1 MTTATVEPPLGK
13 LGRLDRFLT
22 VWIFAAMGLG
32 VLLGTAIPG
41 FPEFVDSLTVG
52 STNIP
57 IAIGLILMMYPPLAR
72 VRYEEL
78 PRVFKDRRVLLL
90 SLVQNWLIGPVLMF
104 GLAVLF
110 LRDYPEYMTG
120 LILIGLARCIAMV
133 IVWNQ
138 LARGDNQYVA
148 ALVAFNSIFQ
158 ILFFS
163 VYAWFF
169 LSVLPSWIGLEGSV
183 IDVGFWT
190 IAQAVLIYLGVP
202 FAAGYL
208 TRRVLIRRRGHEW
221 YETKFLPR
229 IASITLAAL
238 LFTIV
243 AMFSLKGGMV
253 LELPFDALR
262 IAVPLA
268 IYFVVMFIVSF
279 WMGKL
284 IQADY
289 PRTTA
294 IAFTAASNNFEL
306 AIAVA
311 IAAFGLASPV
321 AFATVIGP
329 LVEVPVLIML
339 VHVALKLSRRWFGDS
354 ASAPAPAAAT
364 GRQ

>member
-1 MTTATVEPPLGK
+1 MSAAKTERLSF
-13 LGRLDRFLT
+13 LDRYLT
-22 VWIFAAMGLG
+22 LWIFLAMALG
-32 VLLGTAIPG
+32 VLLGSTFTGLPAAI
-41 FPEFVDSLTVG
+41 DSLSWG

-78 PRVFKDRRVLLL
+78 PRVFEDKRVLAI
-90 SLVQNWLIGPVLMF
+90 SLIQNWISGPVLMF
-104 GLAVLF
+104 ALAVIF
-110 LRDYPEYMTG
+110 LSDKPEYMTG

-138 LARGDNQYVA
+138 LAKGDNQYVA

-169 LSVLPSWIGLEGSV
+169 LTVLPPLFGVESSV
-183 IDVGFWT
+183 IDVSFWT
-190 IAQAVLIYLGVP
+190 VAEAVLIYLGIP
-202 FAAGYL
+202 FLGGYL
-208 TRRVLIRRRGHEW
+208 TRKWLAGAKGNEW
-221 YETKFLPR
+221 YETRFLPT
-229 IASITLAAL
+229 IAPVTLVAL

-243 AMFSLKGGMV
+243 AMFSLKGGEIV
-253 LELPFDALR
+253 TIPGDVVR
-262 IAVPLA
+262 IAIPLT
-268 IYFVVMFIVSF
+268 IYFVVQFVISF

-284 IQADY
+284 IEADY

-294 IAFTAASNNFEL
+294 VAFAAAGNNFEL

-321 AFATVIGP
+321 AFAAVIGP
-329 LVEVPVLIML
+329 LVEVPVLILL
-339 VHVALKLSRRWFGDS
+339 VSVAFWFGRRWFP
-354 ASAPAPAAAT
+354 ASTPAKD
-364 GRQ
+364 